1 MSPVSNALEQ
11 NRVALAG
18 LWLYHCCRLTI
29 VAVFLWS
36 GLTKMLHPSDFAAII
51 AAYGLLPEAL
61 VFPAAIGLIVVEL
74 VAATGLLFEKNG
86 SLLLITLQLLLFVAV
101 LSYGIY
107 LGLDIDCGC
116 FGPDDAEAEAFHDL
130 RGALMR
136 DILLLLAV
144 AYQYFWRYVSK
155 SKPRPLFC

>member
-116 FGPDDAEAEAFHDL
+116 LDRMTQRRKPSTICAVLYA
-130 RGALMR
+130 RYS
-136 DILLLLAV
+136 AV
-144 AYQYFWRYVSK
+144 ACRCLSIFWRYVSK